1 MNSPYAI
8 RPFQRLFAL
17 LRMDRREIIYIY
29 LFAFV
34 RGGIM
39 LSVPLGF
46 QAIINFIS
54 GGQMATSWGVMIAF
68 VTIGVGLT
76 GVMQVME
83 LSLSE
88 HIKQRL
94 FVRSAL
100 EFAYRMPRIRTNSA
114 TGGYLPELVNR
125 FFDTMTVQKGL
136 NKVLVDVPVAS
147 LQILLGMILL
157 SFYHPFFIGFAFFLI
172 LLLYLIFRAT
182 GRRGM
187 ETSLKESTF
196 KYDTAFWL
204 EELGRHT
211 STFKMAGLSHLP
223 MARADELAT
232 GYTMARKG
240 HFNVLLGYYWS
251 MVGFKVVVTLALLI
265 LGGMLVIGEQMNIG
279 QFVAA
284 EIIIILV
291 INSVEKVIL
300 GLEAIYDVLTALEK
314 IGQVTDLPLETLEGL
329 RMPVTI
335 EDGGPMAVELQNV
348 TFKSTWSEVPVLE
361 NIDLTFRAG
370 EKVCISGHSGS
381 GKSALLHL
389 VAGLIDPSAGTIVL
403 DGNGSRGLS
412 LEDMRSAMG
421 DSFTREEVFSGTILQ
436 NIIMGRSW
444 VSEKDAR
451 NAAER
456 SGLMRLLRGIPQ
468 GLLTKLDP
476 LGSRLPQGLV
486 RRIIITRC
494 IAGKPRLVLFEEDA
508 LSLPSQDKEEI
519 LALLT
524 GPEARFTL
532 IAVSNDP
539 QLQARC
545 DRVVQLEQGRMK
557 EERHNRI

>member
-1 MNSPYAI
+1 MNSIYAV

-17 LRMDRREIIYIY
+17 LRMDRREILYIY

-34 RGGIM
+34 RGAIM

-54 GGQMATSWGVMIAF
+54 GGQVATSWGVMIAF
-68 VTIGVGLT
+68 VTIGIGLT

-100 EFAYRMPRIRTNSA
+100 EFAYRMPRVRTNSA

-136 NKVLVDVPVAS
+136 NKVLVDVPVAA

-157 SFYHPFFIGFAFFLI
+157 AFYHPFFIGFGFFLI
-172 LLLYLIFRAT
+172 FLLYLIFRAT

-196 KYDTAFWL
+196 KYNTAFWL

-211 STFKMAGLSHLP
+211 STFKLAGLSDLP
-223 MARADELAT
+223 MGRADELAT
-232 GYTMARKG
+232 GYTVARKS
-240 HFNVLLGYYWS
+240 HFQVLLGYYWS
-251 MVGFKVVVTLALLI
+251 MVVFKVVVTLALLI
-265 LGGMLVIGEQMNIG
+265 LGGLLVINEQMNIG

-284 EIIIILV
+284 EIVIILV

-300 GLEAIYDVLTALEK
+300 GLESIYDVLTALEK
-314 IGQVTDLPLETLEGL
+314 IGQVTDLPLEVQGGLAIPVTLEQ
-329 RMPVTI
+329 
-335 EDGGPMAVELQNV
+335 GGPMALELRKV
-348 TFKSTWSEVPVLE
+348 TFKSSWSEVPVLKE
-361 NIDLTFRAG
+361 IDLKVAPG
-370 EKVCISGHSGS
+370 EKVCLSGRSGA
-381 GKSALLHL
+381 GKSSLLHMI
-389 VAGLIDPSAGTIVL
+389 AGLIEPDAGSIL
-403 DGNGSRGLS
+403 IDGNGFRSLS
-412 LEDMRSAMG
+412 LENVRSAMG
-421 DSFTREEVFSGTILQ
+421 DSFTQEEVFNGTIME
-436 NIIMGRSW
+436 NIVMGRPW
-444 VSEKDAR
+444 VSEADAR
-451 NAAER
+451 HAAEK
-456 SGLMRLLRGIPQ
+456 SGLLRLLAEIPH
-468 GLLTKLDP
+468 GLLTHLDP
-476 LGSRLPQGLV
+476 LGSRLPTSLV

-508 LSLPSQDKEEI
+508 LLLPMQDQEEI
-519 LALLT
+519 LDLLT
-524 GPEARFTL
+524 GADAGFTL

-539 QLQARC
+539 KLQRRC
-545 DRVVQLEQGRMK
+545 DRVVQLHDGRIV
-557 EERHNRI
+557 EDNR

>member
-1 MNSPYAI
+1 MNSPYAV
-8 RPFQRLFAL
+8 RPFRRLFAL

-34 RGGIM
+34 RGAIM

-54 GGQMATSWGVMIAF
+54 GGQVATSWGVMIAF

-94 FVRSAL
+94 FVRSSL

-136 NKVLVDVPVAS
+136 NKVLVDVPVAVV
-147 LQILLGMILL
+147 QILLGMVLL
-157 SFYHPFFIGFAFFLI
+157 SFYHPFFIGFGFFLI
-172 LLLYLIFRAT
+172 FLLYLIFRAT
-182 GRRGM
+182 GQRGL

-196 KYDTAFWL
+196 KYDMAFWL

-211 STFKMAGLSHLP
+211 STFKLAGLSHLP

-232 GYTMARKG
+232 GYTIARKS
-240 HFNVLLGYYWS
+240 HFKVLLGYYWS
-251 MVGFKVVVTLALLI
+251 MVGFKVVVTLVLLI
-265 LGGMLVIGEQMNIG
+265 LGGLLVINEQMNIG

-284 EIIIILV
+284 EIVIILV

-300 GLEAIYDVLTALEK
+300 GLESIYDVLTALEK
-314 IGQVTDLPLETLEGL
+314 IGQVTDLPLEVQEGL
-329 RMPVTI
+329 SIPVTM
-335 EDGGPMAVELQNV
+335 EEGGPMGVELRKV
-348 TFKSTWSEVPVLE
+348 TFKSTWSGMRVLE
-361 NIDLTFRAG
+361 DIDLLIRPG
-370 EKVCISGHSGS
+370 EKVCISGRSGA

-389 VAGLIDPSAGTIVL
+389 IAGLVEPDAGTIII
-403 DGNGSRGLS
+403 DGNGFRS
-412 LEDMRSAMG
+412 LALENVRSAMG
-421 DSFTREEVFSGTILQ
+421 DSFTQEEVFSGTIME
-436 NIIMGRSW
+436 NIIMGRPW
-444 VSEKDAR
+444 VTEADAR
-451 NAAER
+451 RAAEK
-456 SGLMRLLRGIPQ
+456 SGLMRLLIEIPN

-494 IAGKPRLVLFEEDA
+494 IAGRPRLILFEDDA
-508 LSLPSQDKEEI
+508 LLLPSQDQEEI
-519 LALLT
+519 LELLT
-524 GPEARFTL
+524 GPDAGFTL
-532 IAVSNDP
+532 IAVSQDP
-539 QLQARC
+539 TLQSRC
-545 DRVVQLEQGRMK
+545 HRVVRLQEGRVQVEGNQK
-557 EERHNRI
+557 F